1 MPAPLGSQPRGSFPF
16 MKISP
21 VLVSL
26 ALVSMASG
34 AFSGCTSSRSHPG
47 PSSVPGQYSRA
58 EYDARVRA
66 ESRRLQAENPDMS
79 REQAR
84 KKAQRKV
91 DADMRS
97 LPSVPLTKS
106 EMRKPNRRQKQ
117 LEQDLEKM
125 GKDGH

>member
-1 MPAPLGSQPRGSFPF
+1 
-16 MKISP
+16 
-21 VLVSL
+21 
-26 ALVSMASG
+26 
-34 AFSGCTSSRSHPG
+34 
-47 PSSVPGQYSRA
+47 
-58 EYDARVRA
+58 
-66 ESRRLQAENPDMS
+66 MS

-84 KKAQRKV
+84 KQAQRKV

-97 LPSVPLTKS
+97 LSSVPLTKS